1 MDRNY
6 EPYVE
11 FKDLPNTDTPIDADN
26 LNTLQTLMRQDIADN
41 QSVPYGGTTGQ
52 VLKKTSDADYDIAWE
67 NETVQV
73 VDSLDGNSTTMAP
86 SQNVVKTE
94 ISNLKY
100 NLVTNGDAVKTG
112 RLVDGKEE
120 YVKRYKANIESI
132 SSSGNTRAGATINL
146 GFTLS
151 STTIVSFEG
160 YIVSNTDNIFSL
172 DTNNFNGGDY
182 GKNYIYLSSTKN
194 TIVINCSS
202 SNYNGYAV
210 VNIYFTYKT

>member
-194 TIVINCSS
+194 TIVINCNS